1 MWALAGERWL
11 FAAGLSG
18 STSASWM
25 GMASAVLYG
34 GRVRQR
40 GLSTDSVMCQTP
52 GQVWCGGGVGRRLTP
67 PPLPFSE
74 APPHVPVLLGPP
86 VALRLLGDVN
96 GVMHRAVL
104 GGRLAT
110 QAHGT

>member
-1 MWALAGERWL
+1 MVAECGKGAFLQILSCVRLLARCG
-11 FAAGLSG
+11 
-18 STSASWM
+18 
-25 GMASAVLYG
+25 
-34 GRVRQR
+34 VR
-40 GLSTDSVMCQTP
+40 
-52 GQVWCGGGVGRRLTP
+52 GGGVGRRLTP

-74 APPHVPVLLGPP
+74 APPHVPVLLGPSFT
-86 VALRLLGDVN
+86 LRLFGDVN